1 MAIVRPGAACP
12 SCEVHAE
19 STFRVEGLDCHE
31 EVALIE
37 RRFKHLE
44 GLETFTADV
53 VGGRLRVQYDAAR
66 LSTSAIAGAVAD
78 TGMRAWLEHD
88 EPRSAAPQGAPLRL
102 WASGAA
108 VAGSLGATLAGWTLA
123 ALVLAIAAIATG
135 GTTSARRAW
144 AALRLRTFDMHV
156 LMSLAVIGAM
166 AIGEWLE
173 GATVVFL
180 FALAQHLEARSL
192 TRARTAIRALMDL
205 TPPEATVLRDG
216 GEQRVAADAVRP
228 GERIRVRPGDKL
240 PLDGRVVAGTSE
252 INQAP
257 ITGESLPVEKVPGD
271 EVFAGTINGHGA
283 LEIEVTRPRRDTTLA
298 RIVHLVE
305 EAQTKRAPSQ
315 AFVDRFARVY
325 TPAVIVLAAVVA
337 IVPPLAGWGEAGSW
351 VYRALVL
358 LVIACPCALVIATPV
373 AVVSALA
380 AGARHGVLVKGG
392 LHLERLAGIRAIA
405 FDKTGTLT
413 AGTPTVVGVEGEN
426 GAAPDE
432 VLALAA
438 AANRHSEHPVGRVI
452 AHEAAARGLTAPS
465 VSAFRAVPGQ
475 GVEASLDGARVL
487 VGSARFLESEG
498 VSCNGAGPDVAPGSG
513 TTTAYVARG
522 GRLAGRIALADVPR
536 EAARDAVD
544 LLRRHDIR
552 HVTMLTGDRREVA
565 ERIGAVVGVDA
576 VEAGLLPEDKV
587 EAVRRLR
594 ARWGGVAMVGDGI
607 NDAPA
612 LAAADVGVV
621 MGAVGSD
628 AALETADVALMG
640 DELAKLPFVLRLSRA
655 TARTIRVNI
664 AAALIVKAAF
674 LALAVSGHTSLWLAI
689 LADTGTS
696 LVVIANGLRLLRTT

>member
-1 MAIVRPGAACP
+1 MAFARTAASCP
-12 SCEVHAE
+12 TCEVHAE

-31 EVALIE
+31 EVSLLQ
-37 RRFKHLE
+37 RRFRHLE
-44 GLETFTADV
+44 GIETFSADV
-53 VGGRLRVQYDAAR
+53 VGGRIRVQYDAAR

-88 EPRSAAPQGAPLRL
+88 EPRSASAQPLPFRL
-102 WASGAA
+102 LISGAA
-108 VAGSLGATLAGWTLA
+108 LAGSLAATLAGWTPAAVILA
-123 ALVLAIAAIATG
+123 LAAIATG

-156 LMSLAVIGAM
+156 LMSIAVIGAM

-205 TPPEATVLRDG
+205 TPPEATVLRG
-216 GEQRVAADAVRP
+216 SEEQRVAADSVRP
-228 GERIRVRPGDKL
+228 GERIRIRPGDKL
-240 PLDGRVVAGTSE
+240 PLDGRIVAGTSE

-257 ITGESLPVEKVPGD
+257 ITGESMPVEKGPGED
-271 EVFAGTINGHGA
+271 VFAGTINGHGA
-283 LEIEVTRPRRDTTLA
+283 LEVEVTRHRRDTTLA

-305 EAQTKRAPSQ
+305 EAQTQRAPSQ
-315 AFVDRFARVY
+315 AFVDRFARIY
-325 TPAVIVLAAVVA
+325 TPAVIALAAA
-337 IVPPLAGWGEAGSW
+337 IAVLPPLAGWGDAGEW

-380 AGARHGVLVKGG
+380 AGARQGVLVKGG
-392 LHLERLAGIRAIA
+392 LHLEQLADIRAIA

-413 AGTPTVVGVEGEN
+413 AGTPTIVHVAGEN
-426 GAAPDE
+426 GHGAE
-432 VLALAA
+432 QVLALAA
-438 AANRHSEHPVGRVI
+438 SVNRHSEHPVGRVI
-452 AHEAAARGLTAPS
+452 AHEAAARGLVAQP
-465 VSAFRAVPGQ
+465 VSDFRAVPGH
-475 GVEASLDGARVL
+475 GVEAVLDGERVI

-498 VSCNGAGPDVAPGSG
+498 VALNGGRGAAEPVAG
-513 TTTAYVARG
+513 TTTAYVAAG
-522 GRLAGRIALADVPR
+522 GHLAGRIELADVPR
-536 EAARDAVD
+536 DAASDAVD

-552 HVTMLTGDRREVA
+552 QITMLTGDRRAVA
-565 ERIGAVVGVDA
+565 ERVGQAVGVDS
-576 VEAGLLPEDKV
+576 VEADLLPEDKV
-587 EAVRRLR
+587 TAVRKLR
-594 ARWGGVAMVGDGI
+594 ERWGTVAMVGDGI

-612 LAAADVGVV
+612 LAAADVGIV

-628 AALETADVALMG
+628 AAIETADVALMG
-640 DELAKLPFVLRLSRA
+640 DELAKLPYVLRLSRA
-655 TARTIRVNI
+655 AARTIRVNI
-664 AAALIVKAAF
+664 AASLVVKVAF

-696 LVVIANGLRLLRTT
+696 LIVIANGLRLLRTT

>member
-1 MAIVRPGAACP
+1 MVFARAASCP
-12 SCEVHAE
+12 TCEIHAE

-31 EVALIE
+31 EVSLLE
-37 RRFKHLE
+37 RRFRHLDGIE
-44 GLETFTADV
+44 AFTADV
-53 VGGRLRVQYDAAR
+53 VGGRIRVQYDAAR
-66 LSTSAIAGAVAD
+66 LTTSAIAGAVAD

-88 EPRSAAPQGAPLRL
+88 EPRAASAPALPLRL
-102 WASGAA
+102 AISGAA
-108 VAGSLGATLAGWTLA
+108 LAGSLGATLAGWTPAAVMLA
-123 ALVLAIAAIATG
+123 LAAIATG

-156 LMSLAVIGAM
+156 LMSIAVIGAM

-205 TPPEATVLRDG
+205 TPPEVIVLRNG
-216 GEQRVAADAVRP
+216 EEQRVAADSVRP
-228 GERIRVRPGDKL
+228 GERIRIRPGDKL
-240 PLDGRVVAGTSE
+240 PLDGRVVAGRSE

-257 ITGESLPVEKVPGD
+257 ITGESMPVEKGPGD

-283 LEIEVTRPRRDTTLA
+283 LEVEVTRHRRDTTLA

-305 EAQTKRAPSQ
+305 EAQAKRAPSQ

-325 TPAVIVLAAVVA
+325 TPAVIALAAA
-337 IVPPLAGWGEAGSW
+337 IAVVPPLAGWGAAGEW

-380 AGARHGVLVKGG
+380 AGARQGVLVKGG
-392 LHLERLAGIRAIA
+392 LHLERLAGVRAIA

-413 AGTPTVVGVEGEN
+413 AGTPTIVHVAGEN
-426 GAAPDE
+426 GYAPDQ
-432 VLALAA
+432 VLTLAA
-438 AANRHSEHPVGRVI
+438 SVNRHSEHPVGRVI
-452 AHEAAARGLTAPS
+452 AHEAAARGLVMQP
-465 VSAFRAVPGQ
+465 VSDFRAVPGH
-475 GVEASLDGARVL
+475 GVEAVLDGTRVL

-498 VSCNGAGPDVAPGSG
+498 IPVDGGRNGAEPSAG
-513 TTTAYVARG
+513 TTMTWVAAG
-522 GRLAGRIALADVPR
+522 GRLVGHVDLADVPR
-536 EAARDAVD
+536 DAARDAVD

-552 HVTMLTGDRREVA
+552 HITMLTGDRREVA
-565 ERIGAVVGVDA
+565 ERIGQAVGVDSI
-576 VEAGLLPEDKV
+576 EADLLPQDKV
-587 EAVRRLR
+587 AAVQRLR
-594 ARWGGVAMVGDGI
+594 ERWGSVAMVGDGI

-612 LAAADVGVV
+612 LATADVGIV

-640 DELAKLPFVLRLSRA
+640 DELAKLPYVLRLSRA
-655 TARTIRVNI
+655 AARTIRVNI
-664 AAALIVKAAF
+664 AAALLVKAAF

-689 LADTGTS
+689 LADMGTS